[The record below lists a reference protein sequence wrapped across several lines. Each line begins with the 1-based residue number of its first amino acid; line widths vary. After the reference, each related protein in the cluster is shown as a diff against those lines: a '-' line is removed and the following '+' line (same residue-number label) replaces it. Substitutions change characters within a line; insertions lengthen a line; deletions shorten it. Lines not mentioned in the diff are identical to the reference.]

1 MGVAALQPRNSLSLF
16 DATEGV
22 AMRTLR
28 TSWAL
33 ALLSAIIP
41 ALCSMPAN
49 AGANRTWVSGTGTD
63 TNPCTIAQ
71 PCASFQGALAK
82 TNSGGEI
89 NCLNP
94 GDFSNGGVGVT
105 ITQSVSI
112 VCDGASN
119 GGVLISGADT
129 AVTINAP
136 GTVVYLSGLNL
147 NGLAAT
153 GTGGVTVNSGS
164 TVYIVHCTIH
174 AFSANGISPQSNE
187 NLRVVIKDSIIVN
200 NFNGVSLTSGI
211 VASNGAV
218 LVNTV
223 IDGNT
228 NIAAGASG
236 TNAAIAVERS
246 TLSGSPTGIYLE
258 GSTGVLIGPSNTIAG
273 SITGTTESV
282 PFK

>member
-1 MGVAALQPRNSLSLF
+1 MKNAS
-16 DATEGV
+16 
-22 AMRTLR
+22 
-28 TSWAL
+28 AL
-33 ALLSAIIP
+33 ALVSSIIL
-41 ALCSMPAN
+41 ALGATPAN
-49 AGANRTWVSGTGTD
+49 ATPSPNRTWVSGSGSDTGTCPI
-63 TNPCTIAQ
+63 TA
-71 PCASFQGALAK
+71 PCASFQYALGQ
-82 TNSGGEI
+82 TNPGGEI
-89 NCLNP
+89 DCLTP
-94 GDFSNGGVGVT
+94 GDFGNNTTLT